1 MEEIFIKALATR
13 SHTEADLL
21 DKLPEEV
28 KVLVEEKLTTE
39 VQDGEVIENSDLAE

>member
-1 MEEIFIKALATR
+1 MEDIFIQALATR
-13 SHTEADLL
+13 SHAEADLL

-39 VQDGEVIENSDLAE
+39 IQDGEVIEDSDLAE

>member
-1 MEEIFIKALATR
+1 MEEIFIQALAIR
-13 SHTEADLL
+13 SHRETDLL

-39 VQDGEVIENSDLAE
+39 VQDAEVIEDSNLAE

>member
-1 MEEIFIKALATR
+1 MEEIFIQALATR

-21 DKLPEEV
+21 DKLPEDI

-39 VQDGEVIENSDLAE
+39 VQDGEVIEDSDLVE

>member
-1 MEEIFIKALATR
+1 MEEIFIQALATR

-21 DKLPEEV
+21 DKLPEDV

-39 VQDGEVIENSDLAE
+39 IQDAEVITDSELAG

>member
-13 SHTEADLL
+13 SHTETDLL

-39 VQDGEVIENSDLAE
+39 IHDAEVIEDSDLAE

>member
-1 MEEIFIKALATR
+1 MEEIFIQALVTR

-21 DKLPEEV
+21 DKLPEDI